1 MMFERFPAHARRA
14 VVWAQEEARMLNH
27 DYIGTEHFLLGLIHE
42 TDGVAAQSLQ
52 TFGITLEDARSA
64 VENTIGRGEHPAFG
78 HIPFTP
84 QPSTPWNRAC
94 AKRCSS
100 TTTTSAPSTY
110 CLASSPPVTA
120 MARNCLPLLPNR
132 AAMNYAGRYSII
144 SPASHQNLR
153 RAERKA
159 RRC

>member
-64 VENTIGRGEHPAFG
+64 VENTIGRG
-78 HIPFTP
+78 
-84 QPSTPWNRAC
+84 R
-94 AKRCSS
+94 
-100 TTTTSAPSTY
+100 APSLRAHPVYPRSQAHLGTE
-110 CLASSPPVTA
+110 LARSAAAQPRPH
-120 MARNCLPLLPNR
+120 RHR
-132 AAMNYAGRYSII
+132 APIA
-144 SPASHQNLR
+144 
-153 RAERKA
+153 
-159 RRC
+159 

>member
-1 MMFERFPAHARRA
+1 MFERFTAHARRA

-52 TFGITLEDARSA
+52 TFGITSLEDARSA

-84 QPSTPWNRAC
+84 A
-94 AKRCSS
+94 AKHTLEQSLREALQLNHDHIGTEHLLLSLIA
-100 TTTTSAPSTY
+100 TGDGDGPKL
-110 CLASSPPVTA
+110 LASLTES
-120 MARNCLPLLPNR
+120 
-132 AAMNYAGRYSII
+132 S
-144 SPASHQNLR
+144 SDELR
-153 RAERKA
+153 RQILDYLAG
-159 RRC
+159 